1 MRKYIVAL
9 AMGNVM
15 VQMVQ
20 LALINLS
27 LNRSYESKK

>member
-1 MRKYIVAL
+1 MRKYIVVL
-9 AMGNVM
+9 VMGNVM

-27 LNRSYESKK
+27 LKRLYEFKK